1 MGRAEGPLITQANVP
16 RSVGA
21 VIVLEGHR
29 ESVLVFLPGF
39 MTAASSY
46 RALLEPVAA
55 AGTTVVVP
63 QLYRRGVAVLAG
75 RFPVAR
81 EAAVAADLVRSTAAL
96 HRTTSVVLGGHSRG
110 GQAAWRAAALLARD
124 GLPAGVVL
132 VDPVDGEGRSSTGPV
147 TTASPAGFACPL
159 LIIGAGIA
167 GRCAPDG
174 VNHRAFAAAAPQ
186 ARHVVVRALG
196 HADVLQ
202 GPARSIGRLL
212 CRGSDHP
219 DVGRAT
225 CSALVTTFVAECLEH
240 R

>member
-1 MGRAEGPLITQANVP
+1 M
-16 RSVGA
+16 
-21 VIVLEGHR
+21 
-29 ESVLVFLPGF
+29 LVFLPGF
-39 MTAASSY
+39 MTARTSY

-147 TTASPAGFACPL
+147 TTASPDGFACAM

-212 CRGSDHP
+212 CRGADHP